1 MLSNLKLSWTGDLAS
16 LKTFVENNLNLQGTW
31 SSPGEEK
38 KLFVAENLTIQWLKN
53 KKFLSI
59 EGKNVNKVV
68 HYLIEYICSDS
79 DQQNYDA
86 CNIDNTEIHSKK
98 KATNVIMD
106 GEFLM
111 ESQSSVICRCSELSH
126 EVADLKLD
134 LVSIESKLCERI
146 HTIENKI
153 SSMNDHTKEEF
164 SICGNLTTNVP
175 TTPMLVVRDGEKLA
189 EKLREYNNDNENE
202 YINRDTKA
210 KVRNDLYHNCSNDN
224 VAIIDN
230 SLSENDSYNQEKESR
245 GNQKSYAKIVASDSN
260 VTYSEKTVDKN
271 KSIKQNQTPEVSITK
286 VAKSS
291 CDSDGFV
298 GVVRNRTRTK
308 KYFVSG
314 IAENVNEN
322 HILSYLR
329 EREITP
335 TYISIFRS
343 KRQGSLSAK
352 VNIPKAV
359 CSLVEQKGFWPM
371 HVSCKPWKPSN
382 QEKNCATQR
391 CYNQ

>member
-1 MLSNLKLSWTGDLAS
+1 
-16 LKTFVENNLNLQGTW
+16 
-31 SSPGEEK
+31 
-38 KLFVAENLTIQWLKN
+38 
-53 KKFLSI
+53 
-59 EGKNVNKVV
+59 
-68 HYLIEYICSDS
+68 
-79 DQQNYDA
+79 
-86 CNIDNTEIHSKK
+86 
-98 KATNVIMD
+98 
-106 GEFLM
+106 
-111 ESQSSVICRCSELSH
+111 
-126 EVADLKLD
+126 
-134 LVSIESKLCERI
+134 
-146 HTIENKI
+146 
-153 SSMNDHTKEEF
+153 MNDHTKGEF

-189 EKLREYNNDNENE
+189 EKLSEHNNDNE
-202 YINRDTKA
+202 YINPGTKA
-210 KVRNDLYHNCSNDN
+210 KVRNDLYHDCSNDN

-260 VTYSEKTVDKN
+260 VTYSEKTADKN
-271 KSIKQNQTPEVSITK
+271 KSIGQNQTPEVSITK
-286 VAKSS
+286 VAKLS

-298 GVVRNRTRTK
+298 GVVRNRTRRK

-343 KRQGSLSAK
+343 KRRGSLSAK

-382 QEKNCATQR
+382 QEKNSVQHRDATTNKGELPSR
-391 CYNQ
+391 T

>member
-16 LKTFVENNLNLQGTW
+16 LKTFVEDNLNLQGTW
-31 SSPGEEK
+31 SSPGGEK

-53 KKFLSI
+53 KKFLPI

-98 KATNVIMD
+98 KATNVTMD

-111 ESQSSVICRCSELSH
+111 ESQSSVVCRCSELSQ

-164 SICGNLTTNVP
+164 STCGNLTTNVP
-175 TTPMLVVRDGEKLA
+175 TTPILVVRDGEKLA
-189 EKLREYNNDNENE
+189 EKLSEYNNDNENE
-202 YINRDTKA
+202 YINRGTKA
-210 KVRNDLYHNCSNDN
+210 KVRNDLYHDCSNDN
-224 VAIIDN
+224 VAIIDDP
-230 SLSENDSYNQEKESR
+230 LSENDSYNQEKESR

-260 VTYSEKTVDKN
+260 VTYFEKTVDKN
-271 KSIKQNQTPEVSITK
+271 KSIGQNQTPEVSITK

-335 TYISIFRS
+335 TYISIFS
-343 KRQGSLSAK
+343 
-352 VNIPKAV
+352 
-359 CSLVEQKGFWPM
+359 
-371 HVSCKPWKPSN
+371 
-382 QEKNCATQR
+382 
-391 CYNQ
+391 

>member
-1 MLSNLKLSWTGDLAS
+1 M
-16 LKTFVENNLNLQGTW
+16 
-31 SSPGEEK
+31 
-38 KLFVAENLTIQWLKN
+38 KN
-53 KKFLSI
+53 RKFLSI
-59 EGKNVNKVV
+59 EGKNVHKVV

-98 KATNVIMD
+98 AKNVIMD

-111 ESQSSVICRCSELSH
+111 ESQSSVVCRCLELSQ

-134 LVSIESKLCERI
+134 LGSKESKLCERI
-146 HTIENKI
+146 YTIENKI
-153 SSMNDHTKEEF
+153 SSMNDHTKEEL
-164 SICGNLTTNVP
+164 STCGNFTTNVP

-189 EKLREYNNDNENE
+189 EKLSEYNNDNENE
-202 YINRDTKA
+202 YINCGIKT
-210 KVRNDLYHNCSNDN
+210 KVRNDLYHGCSNDN
-224 VAIIDN
+224 VAIIDD
-230 SLSENDSYNQEKESR
+230 SLSENDSCNQEKESR
-245 GNQKSYAKIVASDSN
+245 ENQKSYAKIVASGSN
-260 VTYSEKTVDKN
+260 VTYSEKIVDKN
-271 KSIKQNQTPEVSITK
+271 KSIGQNQTPEVSKTK

-343 KRQGSLSAK
+343 KRRGSLSAK
-352 VNIPKAV
+352 INIPKAV

-371 HVSCKPWKPSN
+371 HVSCKPWRPSN
-382 QEKNCATQR
+382 QERNSVQHRDATTNKGELPSR
-391 CYNQ
+391 T